1 MVLLGIKGKSQT
13 ECSGLFELKL
23 KYFNNERGVDNEGA
37 CCSGRSDPV
46 SGNCIGACK
55 TRFRACLKHYQAKID
70 PSSPCTFGNV
80 ITPVLEGNSL
90 NLTER
95 SKQVPFENPIRFPF
109 EFGWPGTFTLI
120 VEAWLDTNET
130 TSRAHGTFSV
140 YVFPAC
146 SPLRE
151 EQERCTLLPESIPP
165 AGSSCVRPI
174 PILYGPNRKHIL
186 SAAVGNSQQQ
196 FHVEHMAA
204 SYDPHLG
211 LVDVVVA

>member
-1 MVLLGIKGKSQT
+1 MILLLDPSNSHSILKNNKKARWAGDLNLINSAVFTCRLPGDEQCWHSGINLSNRRTFFSFFLLHLQT

-109 EFGWPGTFTLI
+109 EFGWP
-120 VEAWLDTNET
+120 V
-130 TSRAHGTFSV
+130 SHH
-140 YVFPAC
+140 P
-146 SPLRE
+146 
-151 EQERCTLLPESIPP
+151 
-165 AGSSCVRPI
+165 
-174 PILYGPNRKHIL
+174 
-186 SAAVGNSQQQ
+186 
-196 FHVEHMAA
+196 
-204 SYDPHLG
+204 
-211 LVDVVVA
+211 